1 MTEALVSLK
10 SKYKFIYQINSI
22 EINQK
27 KNGFTVLDAPPNKF
41 INAVAAF
48 FKEKNIIKLPKF
60 SPLVKCSKS
69 NDTEPINSD
78 YIYYRAAAICRKLY
92 LTKSKNIGV
101 GSLRVMFS
109 KKQRRGCQPPKTFR
123 AGGKII
129 RDIVIQLKQQKY
141 VENYGGKE
149 DETNSGLF
157 LTKTGR
163 SELDKIA
170 AGLLK
175 K

>member
-1 MTEALVSLK
+1 MCEAL
-10 SKYKFIYQINSI
+10 INSI

-27 KNGFTVLDAPPNKF
+27 KAGFTVLDAPANKLV
-41 INAVAAF
+41 NQVASF
-48 FKEKNIIKLPKF
+48 FKEKNIIKIPKYA
-60 SPLVKCSKS
+60 SLVKTSRA
-69 NDTEPINSD
+69 NDCEPINPD
-78 YIYYRAAAICRKLY
+78 YFYYKAAAIVRKLY
-92 LTKSKNIGV
+92 VTKSKNVGV

-109 KKQRRGCQPPKTFR
+109 KKERRGSQPPKTFR

-129 RDIVIQLKQQKY
+129 REIVIQLKNAGY
-141 VENYGGKE
+141 VKNYGGKE

-157 LTKTGR
+157 LTQKGR

-170 AGLLK
+170 SGLMK

>member
-1 MTEALVSLK
+1 MCEELIK
-10 SKYKFIYQINSI
+10 SV
-22 EINQK
+22 EINL
-27 KNGFTVLDAPPNKF
+27 KNKGFSVLDVPANKF
-41 INAVAAF
+41 INQVAAF
-48 FKEKNIIKLPKF
+48 FKEKNIIKIPKYA
-60 SPLVKCSKS
+60 PLVKTSRS
-69 NDTEPINSD
+69 NDCEPINPD

-92 LTKSKNIGV
+92 LTKSKNLGV

-109 KKQRRGCQPPKTFR
+109 KKERRGSQPPKTFR

-129 RDIVIQLKQQKY
+129 RELVIQLKKAGY
-141 VENYGGKE
+141 VQNFEKKD
-149 DETNSGLF
+149 DETNCGLM

-170 AGLLK
+170 SGLMK